1 MDGVRNLELH
11 VPGVTSFEL
20 WNGSR
25 YIPGFIA
32 TTSDV
37 SSDLPALGGCRV
49 SDKYFAITGA
59 RADAER
65 LAKGM
70 QLKSALAELPISGGK
85 TVLYANLS
93 EKTEALLISFAEV
106 LNALEGQYI
115 TAEDSGTN
123 SSDMNFLAQYTPY
136 VVGTDG
142 TREWNS
148 GNPSP
153 ITAYGVYEGIL
164 AGLEFLGLDKEER
177 KYFIKGGGGSVA
189 CSLLFGFPQDEKFDP
204 FRSLFPGLLQDADK
218 VYFSEINN
226 LKADEVRKEAS
237 RRGLEGKLICV
248 GLADLSI
255 RYDVFVPAALGGSIS
270 HETLQLRRSG
280 QCRLIA
286 GPENNQLEKWYREE
300 PDPAIHHILYAPDF
314 AINAGGII
322 NVYAEL
328 VARQQKKPYVLEEAL
343 NKTRLIKGRLHEIL
357 QEARERNKPTN
368 LIATERAEKII
379 QQRLVA

>member
-1 MDGVRNLELH
+1 
-11 VPGVTSFEL
+11 
-20 WNGSR
+20 
-25 YIPGFIA
+25 
-32 TTSDV
+32 
-37 SSDLPALGGCRV
+37 
-49 SDKYFAITGA
+49 
-59 RADAER
+59 
-65 LAKGM
+65 M

-189 CSLLFGFPQDEKFDP
+189 CSLLFVSMMP
-204 FRSLFPGLLQDADK
+204 S
-218 VYFSEINN
+218 FSESN
-226 LKADEVRKEAS
+226 S
-237 RRGLEGKLICV
+237 
-248 GLADLSI
+248 
-255 RYDVFVPAALGGSIS
+255 
-270 HETLQLRRSG
+270 
-280 QCRLIA
+280 
-286 GPENNQLEKWYREE
+286 
-300 PDPAIHHILYAPDF
+300 
-314 AINAGGII
+314 
-322 NVYAEL
+322 
-328 VARQQKKPYVLEEAL
+328 
-343 NKTRLIKGRLHEIL
+343 
-357 QEARERNKPTN
+357 
-368 LIATERAEKII
+368 
-379 QQRLVA
+379 